1 MGRKVRTI
9 PRPRTTKEDA
19 IFLNNETF
27 NNYAARFYEIA
38 TSIFEWQNLPDS
50 CDARYLEHCLYY
62 KGMAALLKTD
72 EYGFI
77 NTKAS
82 ANGDLN
88 IYGLPT
94 ALNCYSYSFNEV
106 RRVYN
111 GMTDYGLSRNFED
124 TDQYTSECILVM
136 NNTQRIPTFT
146 AMRLFA
152 LRLTEVERTIDT
164 NIKRLKLP
172 YILTGSK
179 EQEFTLRHIY
189 EAIDN
194 NEPALVVDK
203 NNINL
208 RDINS
213 IELKVP
219 LLANDLMVY
228 KKEIINEALTVL
240 GVNNLS
246 EKRERLISDETN
258 TNNEMINYNL
268 MSFLAPRQL
277 AAKQFNEKYKLTGDK
292 EVTVRIRSDLDN
304 IIKRAM
310 SIVSDE
316 YAEETLENE
325 AKADLG
331 IKSED
336 KENGEI

>member
-1 MGRKVRTI
+1 MSRKVRTI
-9 PRPRTTKEDA
+9 PRPRTTAEDA
-19 IFLNNETF
+19 IMLNNATYDD
-27 NNYAARFYEIA
+27 YAARFYEIA

-50 CDARYLEHCLYY
+50 MDGRYLERCLYF
-62 KGMAALLKTD
+62 KGQAALLKT
-72 EYGFI
+72 EGYGFI
-77 NTKAS
+77 NTKAT

-94 ALNCYSYSFNEV
+94 SINCYSYSFNEV
-106 RRVYN
+106 RNVYN
-111 GMTDYGLSRNFED
+111 GIIEGKKD
-124 TDQYTSECILVM
+124 TDEAILVL
-136 NNTQRIPTFT
+136 NNTQRTPTFT
-146 AMRLFA
+146 SMRLFA

-179 EQEFTLRHIY
+179 QQELTLRNIFR
-189 EAIDN
+189 AVDN

-208 RDINS
+208 KDIGA

-219 LLANDLMVY
+219 VLANELMLY

-268 MSFLAPRQL
+268 MSFLSMRQL
-277 AAKQFNEKYKLTGDK
+277 AAKQFNEKYGLTGDK
-292 EVTVRIRSDLDN
+292 AITVKIRSDLDN

-310 SIVSDE
+310 SSVIDE
-316 YAEETLENE
+316 YIDDEVKEETIQQLT
-325 AKADLG
+325 G
-331 IKSED
+331 D
-336 KENGEI
+336 KEVKDNG

>member
-1 MGRKVRTI
+1 MSRKVRTI
-9 PRPRTTKEDA
+9 PRPRTTAEDA
-19 IFLNNETF
+19 VFLNNATYDD
-27 NNYAARFYEIA
+27 YAARFYEIA

-50 CDARYLEHCLYY
+50 MDARYLERCLYFN
-62 KGMAALLKTD
+62 GQAALLKT
-72 EYGFI
+72 EQYGFI
-77 NTKAS
+77 NTKAA

-94 ALNCYSYSFNEV
+94 SVNCYSYSFNEV
-106 RRVYN
+106 RNVYN
-111 GMTDYGLSRNFED
+111 GLIDGKSD
-124 TDQYTSECILVM
+124 TDEAILVL
-136 NNTQRIPTFT
+136 NNTQRTPTF
-146 AMRLFA
+146 ASMRLFA

-179 EQEFTLRHIY
+179 QQELTLKNIFRS
-189 EAIDN
+189 IDN

-208 RDINS
+208 KDLGA

-219 LLANDLMVY
+219 VLANELMLY

-268 MSFLAPRQL
+268 MSFLSTRQL
-277 AAKQFNEKYKLTGDK
+277 AAKQFNEKYGLEGDK
-292 EVTVRIRSDLDN
+292 AVVVKIRSDLDN
-304 IIKRAM
+304 VIKRAM
-310 SIVSDE
+310 SSVIDE
-316 YAEETLENE
+316 FIDDEVKEETLQQLTGKNE
-325 AKADLG
+325 VKD
-331 IKSED
+331 
-336 KENGEI
+336 NG

>member
-1 MGRKVRTI
+1 MSRKVRTI
-9 PRPRTTKEDA
+9 PRPRTTTEDA
-19 IFLNNETF
+19 VILNNATYDD
-27 NNYAARFYEIA
+27 YAARFYEIA

-50 CDARYLEHCLYY
+50 CDARYLERCLYF
-62 KGMAALLKTD
+62 KGQAALLKTD

-77 NTKAS
+77 NTKAA

-94 ALNCYSYSFNEV
+94 SINCHSYSFNEV
-106 RRVYN
+106 RNVYN
-111 GMTDYGLSRNFED
+111 GLIEGKTD
-124 TDQYTSECILVM
+124 TDEAILVL
-136 NNTQRIPTFT
+136 NNTQRTPTFSS
-146 AMRLFA
+146 MRLFA

-179 EQEFTLRHIY
+179 QQELTLKNIFRS
-189 EAIDN
+189 IDN

-208 RDINS
+208 KDLGA

-219 LLANDLMVY
+219 VLCNELMLY
-228 KKEIINEALTVL
+228 KKEIVNEALTVL

-268 MSFLAPRQL
+268 MSFLSTRQL
-277 AAKQFNEKYKLTGDK
+277 AAKQFNEKYGLTGDK
-292 EVTVRIRSDLDN
+292 AVTVKIRSDLDN

-310 SIVSDE
+310 SSVIDE
-316 YAEETLENE
+316 YIDDEVKQETLQQLTGNNE
-325 AKADLG
+325 VKD
-331 IKSED
+331 
-336 KENGEI
+336 NG

>member
-1 MGRKVRTI
+1 MSRKVRTI
-9 PRPRTTKEDA
+9 PRPRTTAEDA
-19 IFLNNETF
+19 IMLNNATYDD
-27 NNYAARFYEIA
+27 YAARFYEIA

-50 CDARYLEHCLYY
+50 MDGRYLERCLYFN
-62 KGMAALLKTD
+62 GQAALLKTD

-77 NTKAS
+77 NTKAA

-94 ALNCYSYSFNEV
+94 SVNCYSYSFNEV
-106 RRVYN
+106 RNVYN
-111 GMTDYGLSRNFED
+111 GLIDGKKD
-124 TDQYTSECILVM
+124 TDEAILVL
-136 NNTQRIPTFT
+136 NNTQRTPTFT
-146 AMRLFA
+146 SMRLFA

-179 EQEFTLRHIY
+179 QQELTLRNIFR
-189 EAIDN
+189 AVDN

-208 RDINS
+208 KDIGA

-219 LLANDLMVY
+219 VLANELMLY

-268 MSFLAPRQL
+268 MSFLSMRQL
-277 AAKQFNEKYKLTGDK
+277 AAKQFNEKYGLTGDK
-292 EVTVRIRSDLDN
+292 AITVKIRSDLDN

-310 SIVSDE
+310 SSVIDE
-316 YAEETLENE
+316 YIDDEVKEETIQQLT
-325 AKADLG
+325 G
-331 IKSED
+331 D
-336 KENGEI
+336 KEVKDNG

>member
-1 MGRKVRTI
+1 MARKVRTI
-9 PRPRTTKEDA
+9 PRPRTTAEDA
-19 IFLNNETF
+19 VFLNNATYDD
-27 NNYAARFYEIA
+27 YAARFYEIA

-50 CDARYLEHCLYY
+50 CDARYLERCLYFN
-62 KGMAALLKTD
+62 GQAALLKT
-72 EYGFI
+72 EKYGFI
-77 NTKAS
+77 NTKAA

-94 ALNCYSYSFNEV
+94 SINCYSYSFNEV
-106 RRVYN
+106 RNVYN
-111 GMTDYGLSRNFED
+111 GTIEGKTD
-124 TDQYTSECILVM
+124 TDEAILVL
-136 NNTQRIPTFT
+136 NNTQRTPTFT
-146 AMRLFA
+146 SMRLFA

-179 EQEFTLRHIY
+179 QQELTLKNIFRS
-189 EAIDN
+189 IDN

-203 NNINL
+203 NNLNL
-208 RDINS
+208 KDLGA

-219 LLANDLMVY
+219 VLANELMLY
-228 KKEIINEALTVL
+228 KKEIVNEALTVL

-268 MSFLAPRQL
+268 MSFLATRQL
-277 AAKQFNEKYKLTGDK
+277 AAKQFNEKYGLTGDK
-292 EVTVRIRSDLDN
+292 AVVVKIRSDLDN

-310 SIVSDE
+310 SSVIDE
-316 YAEETLENE
+316 YIDDEVKDETLQQLTGKTEV
-325 AKADLG
+325 KD
-331 IKSED
+331 
-336 KENGEI
+336 NG

>member
-19 IFLNNETF
+19 ILLNNAT
-27 NNYAARFYEIA
+27 YDDYCARFYEIA
-38 TSIFEWQNLPDS
+38 TSIFEWENLPDS
-50 CDARYLEHCLYY
+50 CDARYLERVLYFN
-62 KGMAALLKTD
+62 GMAALLKT
-72 EYGFI
+72 ENYGFI
-77 NTKAS
+77 NTKAA

-94 ALNCYSYSFNEV
+94 SLNCYSYSFNEI

-111 GMTDYGLSRNFED
+111 GITDYGLNPDYENTEKD
-124 TDQYTSECILVM
+124 NQECILVM
-136 NNTQRIPTFT
+136 NNTQRIPTFST
-146 AMRLFA
+146 MRLFA

-172 YILTGSK
+172 YIITGSK
-179 EQEFTLRHIY
+179 QQEFSLRNIY
-189 EAIDN
+189 NAIDN
-194 NEPALVVDK
+194 NEPALIVDK
-203 NNINL
+203 DNISL
-208 RDINS
+208 RDINA

-219 LLANDLMVY
+219 VLCNELMLY
-228 KKEIINEALTVL
+228 KKEIVNEALTVL

-268 MSFLAPRQL
+268 MSFYAPREL
-277 AAKQFNEKYKLTGDK
+277 AAKQFNEKYGLTGK
-292 EVTVRIRSDLDN
+292 KAVKVKIRSDLDN

-310 SIVSDE
+310 STVIDE
-316 YAEETLENE
+316 YADDEIKGEIKQE
-325 AKADLG
+325 LG
-331 IKSED
+331 VQD
-336 KENGEI
+336 NGEV

>member
-1 MGRKVRTI
+1 MGRKARTI

-19 IFLNNETF
+19 IILNNDTF
-27 NNYAARFYEIA
+27 NDYAARFYEIA
-38 TSIFEWQNLPDS
+38 TSIFQWENLPDS

-62 KGMAALLKTD
+62 TGMAALLKTD
-72 EYGFI
+72 DYGFI
-77 NTKAS
+77 NTKAA

-94 ALNCYSYSFNEV
+94 SLNCYSYSFNEI

-111 GMTDYGLSRNFED
+111 GITDYGLNDKYEN
-124 TDQYTSECILVM
+124 TDKSTNECILVM
-136 NNTQRIPTFT
+136 NNTLRTPTYSS
-146 AMRLFA
+146 MRLFA

-172 YILTGSK
+172 YILTGGK
-179 EQEFTLRHIY
+179 EQEFTLRHIF

-203 NNINL
+203 NNLNL
-208 RDINS
+208 RDISS

-219 LLANDLMVY
+219 VLANELMLY
-228 KKEIINEALTVL
+228 KKEIVNEALTVL

-246 EKRERLISDETN
+246 EKRERLIADETN

-277 AAKQFNEKYKLTGDK
+277 AAKQFNEKYNLTGDK
-292 EVTVRIRSDLDN
+292 AVSVRIRSDLDN

-310 SIVSDE
+310 SIVSEE
-316 YAEETLENE
+316 YAEETLEQE
-325 AKADLG
+325 ARADLG
-331 IKSED
+331 VNSEG
-336 KENGEI
+336 KENGKI

>member
-1 MGRKVRTI
+1 MSRKVRTI
-9 PRPRTTKEDA
+9 PRPRTTAEDA
-19 IFLNNETF
+19 VLLNTMTYDD
-27 NNYAARFYEIA
+27 YAARFYEIA

-50 CDARYLEHCLYY
+50 CDARYLERCLYF
-62 KGMAALLKTD
+62 GGQAALLKTD
-72 EYGFI
+72 KYGFI
-77 NTKAS
+77 NTKAA

-94 ALNCYSYSFNEV
+94 SINCYSYSFNEV
-106 RRVYN
+106 RNVY
-111 GMTDYGLSRNFED
+111 GGPIEGKAD
-124 TDQYTSECILVM
+124 TDEAILVL
-136 NNTQRIPTFT
+136 NNTQRTPTFSS
-146 AMRLFA
+146 MRLFA

-179 EQEFTLRHIY
+179 QQELTLRNIFRS
-189 EAIDN
+189 IDN

-208 RDINS
+208 KDLGA

-219 LLANDLMVY
+219 VLCNELMLY

-277 AAKQFNEKYKLTGDK
+277 AAKQFNEKYGLTGDK
-292 EVTVRIRSDLDN
+292 AVVVKIRSDLDN
-304 IIKRAM
+304 VIKRAM
-310 SIVSDE
+310 SSVIDE
-316 YAEETLENE
+316 YIDDEVKQETLQQLTGNNE
-325 AKADLG
+325 VKD
-331 IKSED
+331 
-336 KENGEI
+336 NG

>member
-1 MGRKVRTI
+1 MARKVRTI
-9 PRPRTTKEDA
+9 PRPRTTAEDA
-19 IFLNNETF
+19 ILLNNATYDD
-27 NNYAARFYEIA
+27 YAARFYEIA

-50 CDARYLEHCLYY
+50 CDARYLERCLYFN
-62 KGMAALLKTD
+62 GQAALLKTD

-82 ANGDLN
+82 ANSDLN

-94 ALNCYSYSFNEV
+94 SINCYSYSFNEV
-106 RRVYN
+106 RNVYS
-111 GMTDYGLSRNFED
+111 GLIEGKKD
-124 TDQYTSECILVM
+124 TDEAILVL
-136 NNTQRIPTFT
+136 NNTQRTPTFST
-146 AMRLFA
+146 MRLFA

-179 EQEFTLRHIY
+179 QQELTLKNIFRS
-189 EAIDN
+189 IDN

-208 RDINS
+208 KDLGA

-219 LLANDLMVY
+219 VLCNELMLY
-228 KKEIINEALTVL
+228 KKEIVNEALTVL

-268 MSFLAPRQL
+268 MSFLTTRQL
-277 AAKQFNEKYKLTGDK
+277 AAKQFNEKYGLTGDK
-292 EVTVRIRSDLDN
+292 AVTVKIRSDLDN

-310 SIVSDE
+310 SSVIDDYIDDE
-316 YAEETLENE
+316 VKQETLQQLTGN
-325 AKADLG
+325 
-331 IKSED
+331 SEVKD
-336 KENGEI
+336 NG